1 MPIEVAAA
9 AYTTVAEVKLA
20 LEGFT
25 MYVNWFTT
33 KEFKGYL
40 SLQGV
45 SSATVA
51 VV

>member
-25 MYVNWFTT
+25 MYAG
-33 KEFKGYL
+33 ELLYD
-40 SLQGV
+40 
-45 SSATVA
+45 
-51 VV
+51 